1 MGRLL
6 FVRNTGRVMV
16 LKWLVCEAGIGILLS
31 SGLLTS
37 GEDGVT
43 GWIG

>member
-16 LKWLVCEAGIGILLS
+16 LKWLLSEAGIGHLALFRLVDFRW
-31 SGLLTS
+31 G
-37 GEDGVT
+37 
-43 GWIG
+43 